1 MIEPYKKLAVILRTT
16 PEVLYE
22 LDAKMSKIT
31 GQEGVMESIANQNDV
46 LVSKTLTELSL
57 TRNST
62 AEEVYEALIRHLI
75 RLDQNLLKLLGDPDL
90 SKIANTCGRLCETA
104 FKLFSPPKGMFIKK
118 EKVAELLE
126 KYRPDNLLNH
136 FGYTS
141 VAELLEN
148 EGFASVVSALRFT
161 QSKDWMHKFFDV
173 AYNELKPE
181 DFEERDVELKVLE
194 VKWLAVADKFLEK
207 KYHNISHL
215 KEYGVIFVIPLPI
228 DTAGETMRMFT
239 LIMHYLH
246 EVPFYSDLFRRFMRD
261 PDFIDKFK
269 SLLRGDVSDKRI
281 ETIPNQENKAI
292 WRVVQTYLAKDNEQD
307 FRLFEQHVNPEAEH
321 WLKVS
326 EDLGRL
332 SRMLP
337 VEGVVDGQDENI
349 LNLGYWTGLDY
360 VGDFFKDQNGQE
372 QLVSFDLTDL
382 IMSLVKKG
390 QVKYLYH
397 QQEALWNKIFSEYM
411 GRERMNELIEKNII
425 SGFIEL

>member
-1 MIEPYKKLAVILRTT
+1 MLEPYKKLAAILRTT
-16 PEVLYE
+16 PNVLYE
-22 LDAKMSKIT
+22 LDGKMSKIT
-31 GQEGVMESIANQNDV
+31 GQDGVMEATANQNDA
-46 LVSKTLTELSL
+46 LVSKTLAELSL

-62 AEEVYEALIRHLI
+62 AEEVYTALISRLI
-75 RLDQNLLKLLGDPDL
+75 ELDKNLYELLEKPDL
-90 SKIANTCGRLCETA
+90 AKMSNVCGRLCETA
-104 FKLFSPPKGMFIKK
+104 TKLFYPPKGMFIKK
-118 EKVAELLE
+118 EKVAELLD
-126 KYRPDNLLNH
+126 KYRPDNLLNF
-136 FGYTS
+136 FGYQS
-141 VAELLEN
+141 AKELLDK

-161 QSKDWMHKFFDV
+161 QSTDWMHKFFDV

-194 VKWLAVADKFLEK
+194 TKWFAVAEKFLEK

-246 EVPFYSDLFRRFMRD
+246 EVPFYSDLFRKFMKD
-261 PDFIDKFK
+261 ADFIDKFR
-269 SLLRGDVSDKRI
+269 SLLRGDASDKKI
-281 ETIPNQENKAI
+281 ENSKPV

-307 FRLFEQHVNPEAEH
+307 FRLFQAHVNPEAEH

-326 EDLGRL
+326 EDLERL
-332 SRMLP
+332 GRMLP
-337 VEGVVDGQDENI
+337 GDGKI
-349 LNLGYWTGLDY
+349 GLGFWTGLDY

-397 QQEALWNKIFSEYM
+397 QQEALWNKIFSEYQ
-411 GRERMNELIEKNII
+411 GRERMNELIEENII

>member
-1 MIEPYKKLAVILRTT
+1 MLEPYKKLAAILRTT

-22 LDAKMSKIT
+22 LDEQMSKIT
-31 GQEGVMESIANQNDV
+31 GQEGVMEAIASQNDV
-46 LVSKTLTELSL
+46 LVSKILTELSL

-62 AEEVYEALIRHLI
+62 AEEVYATLINRLI
-75 RLDQNLLKLLGDPDL
+75 NLDQNLYELLDKPDL
-90 SKIANTCGRLCETA
+90 ANMSVTCGKLCETA

-136 FGYTS
+136 FGYS
-141 VAELLEN
+141 SAKELLDQ

-161 QSKDWMHKFFDV
+161 QSKDWMHKFFDT
-173 AYNELKPE
+173 AYGELKPE

-194 VKWLAVADKFLEK
+194 TKWLAVADKFLEK

-246 EVPFYSDLFRRFMRD
+246 EVPFYSDLFRKFMKD
-261 PDFIDKFK
+261 YDFIDKFK

-281 ETIPNQENKAI
+281 DIKRPV
-292 WRVVQTYLAKDNEQD
+292 WRVVQTYLAKDDEGD
-307 FRLFEQHVNPEAEH
+307 FRLFEPHVNPEAEH
-321 WLKVS
+321 WFKVS
-326 EDLGRL
+326 EDLERL
-332 SRMLP
+332 ARMLNHN
-337 VEGVVDGQDENI
+337 ENRAD
-349 LNLGYWTGLDY
+349 LGYWAGLDC
-360 VGDFFKDQNGQE
+360 VGDFFPSTSSGQAE
-372 QLVSFDLTDL
+372 LVSFDLIDL

-397 QQEALWNKIFSEYM
+397 QQEALWNKIFLEHK
-411 GRERMNELIEKNII
+411 GRERMNELIEENII
-425 SGFIEL
+425 NGFIEL

>member
-1 MIEPYKKLAVILRTT
+1 
-16 PEVLYE
+16 
-22 LDAKMSKIT
+22 MSKIT
-31 GQEGVMESIANQNDV
+31 GQEGVMEAVANQNDV
-46 LVSKTLTELSL
+46 LVSKTLSELSL

-62 AEEVYEALIRHLI
+62 AEEVYSALISRLVN
-75 RLDQNLLKLLGDPDL
+75 LDQNLYELLEKPDL
-90 SKIANTCGRLCETA
+90 SKMSITCGKLCEVA
-104 FKLFSPPKGMFIKK
+104 LQVFSPPKGLFIKK

-141 VAELLEN
+141 VKELLDK

-161 QSKDWMHKFFDV
+161 QSKEWMHEFFDV
-173 AYNELKPE
+173 AYSELKSE

-194 VKWLAVADKFLEK
+194 MKWLAVADKFLEK

-246 EVPFYSDLFRRFMRD
+246 EVPFYSDLFRKFMKNS
-261 PDFIDKFK
+261 DFIDKFK
-269 SLLRGDVSDKRI
+269 SLLRGDVSDKKI
-281 ETIPNQENKAI
+281 SGDGPV

-307 FRLFEQHVNPEAEH
+307 FRLFEPHVNPEAEH

-337 VEGVVDGQDENI
+337 KDGNI
-349 LNLGYWTGLDY
+349 GLGYWTGLDY
-360 VGDFFKDQNGQE
+360 VGDFFPSTSSGQAE
-372 QLVSFDLTDL
+372 LVSFDLTDL

-397 QQEALWNKIFSEYM
+397 QQEALWNKIFSEYQ
-411 GRERMNELIEKNII
+411 GRERMNELVEENII
-425 SGFIEL
+425 SGFIEF

>member
-1 MIEPYKKLAVILRTT
+1 
-16 PEVLYE
+16 
-22 LDAKMSKIT
+22 MSKIT
-31 GQEGVMESIANQNDV
+31 GQDGVVESIANQNDV
-46 LVSKTLTELSL
+46 LVSKTLAELSL
-57 TRNST
+57 SRTST
-62 AEEVYEALIRHLI
+62 AEEVYTALVNRLI
-75 RLDQNLLKLLGDPDL
+75 NLDKNLYELLDKPDL
-90 SKIANTCGRLCETA
+90 SKMSVTCGKLCEIA

-136 FGYTS
+136 FGYS
-141 VAELLEN
+141 NAKELLEK

-161 QSKDWMHKFFDV
+161 QNTDWMHKFFDV

-194 VKWLAVADKFLEK
+194 TKWLQVADKFLEK

-246 EVPFYSDLFRRFMRD
+246 EVPFYSDLFRKFMKD
-261 PDFIDKFK
+261 SDFIDKFK
-269 SLLRGDVSDKRI
+269 SLLRGDVSDKKI
-281 ETIPNQENKAI
+281 ESLPTGQAGNRPV
-292 WRVVQTYLAKDNEQD
+292 WRVVQTYLAKDDEQD
-307 FRLFEQHVNPEAEH
+307 FRLFEPHVNPEAEH
-321 WLKVS
+321 WFKVS
-326 EDLGRL
+326 EDLERL
-332 SRMLP
+332 ARMLP
-337 VEGVVDGQDENI
+337 NESRVD
-349 LNLGYWTGLDY
+349 LGYWAGLDY
-360 VGDFFKDQNGQE
+360 VGDFFKDQSGQE

-397 QQEALWNKIFSEYM
+397 QQEALWNKIFSEYE
-411 GRERMNELIEKNII
+411 GRERMNELIGENII
-425 SGFIEL
+425 NGFIEL

>member
-1 MIEPYKKLAVILRTT
+1 MLEPYKKIAAMLRTT

-22 LDAKMSKIT
+22 LDGKMSKVA
-31 GQEGVMESIANQNDV
+31 GQDGVIEAIANQNDV

-57 TRNST
+57 TRNSS
-62 AEEVYEALIRHLI
+62 AEEVYTALIRRLI
-75 RLDQNLLKLLGDPDL
+75 NLDQNLYELLDKPDL
-90 SKIANTCGRLCETA
+90 AKMSVECGKLCETA

-118 EKVAELLE
+118 EKTAELLE
-126 KYRPDNLLNH
+126 KYPPDNMLKH
-136 FGYTS
+136 FGYS
-141 VAELLEN
+141 SAKELLDK

-161 QSKDWMHKFFDV
+161 QSAEWMHKFFDV
-173 AYNELKPE
+173 AYGNLKPE

-194 VKWLAVADKFLEK
+194 TKWLAVADKFLEK

-215 KEYGVIFVIPLPI
+215 KEYGIIFVIPLPI
-228 DTAGETMRMFT
+228 DTPGETMRMFT

-246 EVPFYSDLFRRFMRD
+246 EVPFYSDLFRKFMKD

-269 SLLRGDVSDKRI
+269 SLLRGDVSGKKI
-281 ETIPNQENKAI
+281 ESEKPV

-307 FRLFEQHVNPEAEH
+307 FRLLEPHVNPEAEH

-337 VEGVVDGQDENI
+337 GDGNVD
-349 LNLGYWTGLDY
+349 LGCWAGLDY
-360 VGDFFKDQNGQE
+360 VGDFFPSTSSGQAE
-372 QLVSFDLTDL
+372 LVSFDLTDL

-390 QVKYLYH
+390 QIKYLYH
-397 QQEALWNKIFSEYM
+397 QQEALWNKIFSEYQ
-411 GRERMNELIEKNII
+411 GRERMNELVEENII